1 MLSDTLKAVR
11 EVLLLADKVDRLGQT
26 LEKVAIEVND
36 QDKRIVRL
44 EAFVEMAMINQRRI
58 DSE

>member
-11 EVLLLADKVDRLGQT
+11 EVLLLADKVDRVGQT

>member
-44 EAFVEMAMINQRRI
+44 EAFVEMAMINQNRI
-58 DSE
+58 DAK

>member
-36 QDKRIVRL
+36 QDKRIISL
-44 EAFVEMAMINQRRI
+44 EAFVEMAMINQKRI
-58 DSE
+58 DAE

>member
-11 EVLLLADKVDRLGQT
+11 EVLLLADKVDRMGQT
-26 LEKVAIEVND
+26 LGKVAIEVND

-44 EAFVEMAMINQRRI
+44 EAFMEMAMMNQRRI
-58 DSE
+58 DLE

>member
-36 QDKRIVRL
+36 QDKRIIRL
-44 EAFVEMAMINQRRI
+44 EAFVEMAMINQKRI
-58 DSE
+58 DTE

>member
-26 LEKVAIEVND
+26 LEKVSIEVND

-44 EAFVEMAMINQRRI
+44 ETFVEMAMINQSRI
-58 DSE
+58 DTE

>member
-44 EAFVEMAMINQRRI
+44 ETFVEMAMINQKRI
-58 DSE
+58 DAE

>member
-36 QDKRIVRL
+36 QDKRIIRL
-44 EAFVEMAMINQRRI
+44 EAFVEMAMINQKRI
-58 DSE
+58 DAE

>member
-11 EVLLLADKVDRLGQT
+11 EVLLLADKVDRLGKI

-44 EAFVEMAMINQRRI
+44 ETFVEMAMINQKRI
-58 DSE
+58 DPK

>member
-11 EVLLLADKVDRLGQT
+11 EVLVLADKVDRLGQT

-36 QDKRIVRL
+36 QDKRIIRL
-44 EAFVEMAMINQRRI
+44 EAFVEMAMINQKRI
-58 DSE
+58 DTE

>member
-44 EAFVEMAMINQRRI
+44 ETFVEMAMINQSRI
-58 DSE
+58 DAE

>member
-1 MLSDTLKAVR
+1 VLSDTLKAVR

-36 QDKRIVRL
+36 QDKRIIRL
-44 EAFVEMAMINQRRI
+44 EAFVEMAMINQKRI
-58 DSE
+58 DTE